1 MWRIYGRG
9 GGLGVM
15 KSVRRLFEVGGSIN
29 QRGILVHPAIQPYRG
44 ELFAALS
51 HDPGLHFLFV
61 GWASHNRLLLPQS
74 RIHSWEVLDDRSW
87 LRYRQG
93 VNFAVAYRA
102 AQGRYRYWVA
112 STINCFPTH
121 VAFPIVSGRRRPFLL
136 WTEDWWW
143 PSGLEGQVAAL
154 YGRRIL
160 RGADAVIAAGSR
172 ARDFASAN
180 GARYV
185 FVAHNATENLGR
197 RPWQPMDV
205 KGLRRALGL
214 EGKFV
219 VLFLNDIIPVKGLDI
234 LLHAFARLRHSVPS
248 THLLIVG
255 DGFDRAACERLAT
268 ELRLADVTFMGE
280 RAHDEIHLFYRLAD
294 AYIHPAR
301 FVDEGRVRGDAWGFT
316 INEALSIGCP
326 VITTTAVGG
335 AQDLIVP
342 DRSGIIVR
350 AGDPDSLAQAM
361 IRLVKNPAQR
371 SDIGAAGRRRA
382 EQFTP
387 QRQYQEFRAA
397 LTALGLERNVDE
409 V

>member
-1 MWRIYGRG
+1 
-9 GGLGVM
+9 
-15 KSVRRLFEVGGSIN
+15 
-29 QRGILVHPAIQPYRG
+29 
-44 ELFAALS
+44 
-51 HDPGLHFLFV
+51 
-61 GWASHNRLLLPQS
+61 
-74 RIHSWEVLDDRSW
+74 
-87 LRYRQG
+87 
-93 VNFAVAYRA
+93 
-102 AQGRYRYWVA
+102 
-112 STINCFPTH
+112 
-121 VAFPIVSGRRRPFLL
+121 
-136 WTEDWWW
+136 
-143 PSGLEGQVAAL
+143 
-154 YGRRIL
+154 
-160 RGADAVIAAGSR
+160 
-172 ARDFASAN
+172 
-180 GARYV
+180 
-185 FVAHNATENLGR
+185 
-197 RPWQPMDV
+197 
-205 KGLRRALGL
+205 
-214 EGKFV
+214 
-219 VLFLNDIIPVKGLDI
+219 
-234 LLHAFARLRHSVPS
+234 
-248 THLLIVG
+248 
-255 DGFDRAACERLAT
+255 
-268 ELRLADVTFMGE
+268 MGE

-371 SDIGAAGRRRA
+371 SDIGEAGRRRA